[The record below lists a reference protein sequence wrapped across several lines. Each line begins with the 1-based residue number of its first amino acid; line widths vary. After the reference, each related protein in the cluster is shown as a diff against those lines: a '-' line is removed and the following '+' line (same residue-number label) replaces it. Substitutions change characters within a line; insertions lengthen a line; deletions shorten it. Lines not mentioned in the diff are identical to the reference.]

1 MTPRRQVGW
10 TSAAR
15 RAIQFLIR
23 LSQGL
28 GGLGVMAFHSTRFG
42 SAYDTLLN

>member
-1 MTPRRQVGW
+1 MDFGGEDDPAN
-10 TSAAR
+10 S
-15 RAIQFLIR
+15 L

-42 SAYDTLLN
+42 SAYRHVA